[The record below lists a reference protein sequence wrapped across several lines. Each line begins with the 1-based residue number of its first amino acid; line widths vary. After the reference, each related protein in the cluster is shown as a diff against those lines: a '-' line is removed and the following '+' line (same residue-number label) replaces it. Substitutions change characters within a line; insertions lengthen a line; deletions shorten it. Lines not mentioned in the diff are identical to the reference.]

1 MVYAACNGGSYP
13 EVLFDMTKRIDHQL
27 KLVIWNNLSAH
38 RFLRGKFL
46 HAITLFCAQKRG
58 ALYFE
63 HPHQGPLTDIG
74 WEIYPK
80 ALYDLLTSLNERY
93 TLPPIFITENGAA
106 MADELKDGLVNDVDR
121 VDYYNAHLNMVHNAV
136 IDGVE

>member
-1 MVYAACNGGSYP
+1 M
-13 EVLFDMTKRIDHQL
+13 
-27 KLVIWNNLSAH
+27 
-38 RFLRGKFL
+38 
-46 HAITLFCAQKRG
+46 
-58 ALYFE
+58 YFE

-121 VDYYNAHLNMVHNAV
+121 VDYYNSHLNMVHNAV
-136 IDGVE
+136 IDGVEVRGYFAWSLLDNFEWAEGYEKRFGLVYVDFETQKRTLKLSANAYKALIASRT